1 MAVNTDISSQ
11 IVVDASAMLAKLL
24 PDEKTLAQIK
34 DYFNLFSRGKISFMA
49 PVLLPFEV
57 ANGLR
62 SAVKQKRLTEKTAA
76 KLLDEFLKLDIS
88 YRRIDFASA
97 LKLAIKNEMSIYDA
111 AYIFLAAGE
120 KIPLLSLDQRLLEI
134 VKSIQ

>member
-97 LKLAIKNEMSIYDA
+97 LKLAIKM
-111 AYIFLAAGE
+111 
-120 KIPLLSLDQRLLEI
+120 R
-134 VKSIQ
+134 

>member
-1 MAVNTDISSQ
+1 MAANTDIPSQ

-24 PDEKTLAQIK
+24 PDEKTLAQIE
-34 DYFNLFSRGKISFMA
+34 DYFRLFSRGKISFMA

-62 SAVKQKRLTEKTAA
+62 SAVKQKRLAEKTAA
-76 KLLDEFLKLDIS
+76 KLLDEFLKLDIG

-97 LKLAIKNEMSIYDA
+97 LKLAIKNETSVYDA
-111 AYIFLAAGE
+111 AYISLAAGE
-120 KIPLLSLDQRLLEI
+120 KIPLLSLDQRLMEI
-134 VKSIQ
+134 VKSVE